1 MSAPNYSLTGN
12 EFYPEVSLEF
22 SKVSCS
28 IIKGFN
34 YQFLVYVIHLN
45 RSLGPTFSQKTN
57 IITNC

>member
-28 IIKGFN
+28 IITSFN

-57 IITNC
+57 IIN